1 MSRLMA
7 DHENRGSAGVPGS
20 GEEDS
25 VMRVN
30 LAEGCGAVNDLP
42 GAAGCARWM
51 LFCIRMIVQVIDSAR
66 PFSLFRAASWV
77 VAGLSVAALTS
88 CSLFSSRNGA
98 TIGYY
103 LPLTVQLRPDP
114 SIAEA
119 QLSYQD
125 ACGQRQ
131 SLPISAP
138 LQETLKR
145 KTGRV
150 FEKVLTGEPGASSV
164 PDGYVDASLGL
175 AHVDLVIP
183 RKANKSYPATVTVG
197 LDFAYTAADGTV
209 LYSKKLQSIGRG
221 EVDITES
228 SCEVKG
234 LDKIAQEAM
243 GIVTDGMAKQLGTSS
258 KILDAAESR
267 KADGPK
273 VAAAAVPPPSPIST
287 GGSSAPAKPTVAP
300 QSAAAVPMPVP
311 VDESAMVIFRAIIR
325 DENRNQVLH
334 TGEAVAIE
342 IEVKNEGPGTA
353 RAVELSV
360 AVTPPLI
367 ERIPGVV
374 SVGDLQPG
382 EVKRVTLDGK
392 VGTIK
397 DAVQA
402 EVLLILRAGS
412 PSVQLPSAKKFLVAM
427 KPESATEA
435 VSLPVDVDQ
444 LPKRTG
450 LLKQPK
456 AVGIAVG
463 VGQFRESG
471 IARVKYAARD
481 AEIMATYFKSIGGI
495 PPERVRTLVD
505 THALKSDLAEVLEE
519 WLPKQVDPTTV
530 AYVSVAGRG
539 VVEATTGA
547 VSLMLFDSTATSGA
561 RLYSLRR
568 LQESLA
574 KLPIQRAVV
583 MLDLSLELAPGNEVA
598 GMIAPLWEQEG
609 SGKEK
614 IMWMVGN
621 RAVQEAHG
629 YDPGRHGLF
638 TYQLLKGLGGAADL
652 DKDGTILAG
661 ELCTYTK
668 GQVLKVAQEQY
679 GNEQE
684 PLCLPGPSQGA
695 SVRLQPVARFK

>member
-1 MSRLMA
+1 
-7 DHENRGSAGVPGS
+7 
-20 GEEDS
+20 
-25 VMRVN
+25 
-30 LAEGCGAVNDLP
+30 
-42 GAAGCARWM
+42 
-51 LFCIRMIVQVIDSAR
+51 MIVQVIDSAR
-66 PFSLFRAASWV
+66 PFLLFRATLWV
-77 VAGLSVAALTS
+77 VAGLSVATLTS
-88 CSLFSSRNGA
+88 CSLFSSRDGA
-98 TIGYY
+98 TIRYN
-103 LPLTVQLRPDP
+103 LPLTVQLRSDP
-114 SIAEA
+114 SIAGA
-119 QLSYQD
+119 QLTYQD

-138 LQETLKR
+138 LQAMLQR

-150 FEKVLTGEPGASSV
+150 FEKVLTGETRPSSA

-175 AHVDLVIP
+175 AYVDLAIP
-183 RKANKSYPATVTVG
+183 RKANKSYPATVTLG
-197 LDFAYTAADGTV
+197 LDFAYRAADGAV
-209 LYSKKLQSIGRG
+209 LYSKKIQSIGRG
-221 EVDITES
+221 AVDVTEA

-234 LDKIAQEAM
+234 LDIVAQEAM
-243 GIVTDGMAKQLGTSS
+243 RDVTDGMAKQLGTSNN
-258 KILDAAESR
+258 IVDAAQARQAGGS
-267 KADGPK
+267 K
-273 VAAAAVPPPSPIST
+273 AAASTVPLPPPIST
-287 GGSSAPAKPTVAP
+287 GEASASAKPTVAP
-300 QSAAAVPMPVP
+300 QSAVAVPVP
-311 VDESAMVIFRAIIR
+311 LPADEPAMVIFRAIVR
-325 DENRNQVLH
+325 NENRNQVLH

-360 AVTPPLI
+360 TAMPPLI
-367 ERIPGVV
+367 EQIPSVV

-382 EVKRVTLDGK
+382 EMKHLTVDGK
-392 VGTIK
+392 VGMVKET
-397 DAVQA
+397 VQ
-402 EVLLILRAGS
+402 EELTLMLRAGS

-435 VSLPVDVDQ
+435 VALPVDVDR

-456 AVGIAVG
+456 AVGIVIG
-463 VGQFRESG
+463 VGRFRESG

-481 AEIMATYFKSIGGI
+481 AEAMARYLKSIGGI
-495 PPERVRTLVD
+495 PSERVRTLVD

-519 WLPKQVDPTTV
+519 WLPAQVDPTTV
-530 AYVSVAGRG
+530 VYVSVTGRG

-547 VSLMLFDSTATSGA
+547 VSMMLFDSTTTSGA

-583 MLDLSLELAPGNEVA
+583 MLDLSLGLAPGKEA
-598 GMIAPLWEQEG
+598 ADMIAPLWTQEG
-609 SGKEK
+609 NGKEK

-621 RAVQEAHG
+621 RSVQEAQN
-629 YDPGRHGLF
+629 YDLGRHGLF

-652 DKDGTILAG
+652 DKNGTILAG

-679 GNEQE
+679 GSEQE
-684 PLCLPGPSQGA
+684 PLCLPGPGQGA

>member
-1 MSRLMA
+1 
-7 DHENRGSAGVPGS
+7 
-20 GEEDS
+20 
-25 VMRVN
+25 
-30 LAEGCGAVNDLP
+30 
-42 GAAGCARWM
+42 
-51 LFCIRMIVQVIDSAR
+51 MIVQVIDSAR
-66 PFSLFRAASWV
+66 PPFLCRAASWV
-77 VAGLSVAALTS
+77 IAGLCVGTLTS
-88 CSLFSSRNGA
+88 CSLFSSRDGE

-103 LPLTVQLRPDP
+103 LPLTVQLRSDP
-114 SIAEA
+114 SIAGA
-119 QLSYQD
+119 QLTYQD

-138 LQETLKR
+138 LQEMLKR

-150 FEKVLTGEPGASSV
+150 FEKVLTGEIGSSSV
-164 PDGYVDASLGL
+164 PDGYVDAALGM
-175 AHVDLVIP
+175 AQVDLAIH
-183 RKANKSYPATVTVG
+183 RKVNKSYPATVTVG
-197 LDFAYTAADGTV
+197 LDFAYTAADGRV
-209 LYSKKLQSIGRG
+209 LYSKKIQSIGRG
-221 EVDITES
+221 EVDVTEA

-234 LDKIAQEAM
+234 LDRIAQEAL
-243 GIVTDGMAKQLGTSS
+243 GFVTDGMAKQLGTST
-258 KILDAAESR
+258 KILDAAEARSSGGA
-267 KADGPK
+267 KA
-273 VAAAAVPPPSPIST
+273 ATATVPPPSPIST
-287 GGSSAPAKPTVAP
+287 GEASGAAKPAVAP
-300 QSAAAVPMPVP
+300 QSAAAVPVP
-311 VDESAMVIFRAIIR
+311 VDEPATVIFRSIVR

-360 AVTPPLI
+360 TATPPLI
-367 ERIPGVV
+367 ERIPSVV
-374 SVGDLQPG
+374 FVGDLQPG
-382 EVKRVTLDGK
+382 EVKRLTLDGK
-392 VGTIK
+392 VGTVK

-402 EVLLILRAGS
+402 ELLLKLRAGS

-427 KPESATEA
+427 RPESETEA

-444 LPKRTG
+444 LPKRTS

-456 AVGIAVG
+456 AVGIVSG

-481 AEIMATYFKSIGGI
+481 AEVMSTYLKSIAGI

-505 THALKSDLAEVLEE
+505 TYALKSDLAEVLEE

-530 AYVSVAGRG
+530 VYVSVTGRG
-539 VVEATTGA
+539 MVEATTGA
-547 VSLMLFDSTATSGA
+547 VSMMLFDSTATSVA

-568 LQESLA
+568 LQESLT
-574 KLPIQRAVV
+574 KLPIQQAIV
-583 MLDLSLELAPGNEVA
+583 MLDLSLELAPGKEA
-598 GMIAPLWEQEG
+598 ADMIAPLWEQEG
-609 SGKEK
+609 SGIER

-621 RAVQEAHG
+621 RTVQEAHS
-629 YDPGRHGLF
+629 YDPGQHGLF

-652 DKDGTILAG
+652 DKDGTILSG

-668 GQVLKVAQEQY
+668 RQVLKVAQEQY

-684 PLCLPGPSQGA
+684 PLCLPGPGQGA